1 MANSL
6 DSIKRQ
12 LNNFWSNL
20 EKHQKRNI
28 IIIGILIILAII
40 VASIIMSRED
50 YVVLYS
56 GLDEKEAAEVFTKL
70 EELGVKPKLDGTST
84 ILVPEDQE
92 PQLRM
97 QMAMEGY
104 PKSGF
109 NYDIYL
115 QSGSFGQ
122 TDEEMQKRW
131 IIQLQERLSQSIRY
145 LKGIEDAVVTIAMP
159 ETDSFVLKDN
169 EVPVTASVI
178 VLPRPGYEIS
188 YEQAKSIEQLVEKS
202 IPGLE
207 AENISII
214 DNEMNVL
221 NAEQSDENQLTSNQF
236 ELEQQLENKLK
247 SRVEDLLE
255 PVFGYGS
262 VKAAV
267 DAKLNFYKKV
277 TESVK
282 FEPVLEDEGTGIIV
296 SQELL
301 KEKVNNAYSGGVP
314 GVESNAET
322 TEYVNSDG
330 ENSSSQRQEERIN
343 YEINEIKEK
352 IEENNGNVED
362 LSIAVVIDRTKLDLQ
377 QDPEIINQVKELVA
391 MAIGIDD
398 ETKVAVQSWEF
409 NTDLQ
414 DDIMEAFGNRQQAQ
428 EALFGSGVLLAIVI
442 AVVIILVIGMIIIIR
457 MKRKE
462 KLLEEL
468 EQEADELDE
477 AVAVEDKEQSVDLKF
492 IENQKQSEIKK
503 QLDKFASERPEAVA
517 QLLRNWLSED

>member
-1 MANSL
+1 
-6 DSIKRQ
+6 
-12 LNNFWSNL
+12 
-20 EKHQKRNI
+20 
-28 IIIGILIILAII
+28 
-40 VASIIMSRED
+40 MSRED

-115 QSGSFGQ
+115 QSSSFGQ

-301 KEKVNNAYSGGVP
+301 KEKVNNTYSGGVP

-322 TEYVNSDG
+322 TEYVNPDG

-352 IEENNGNVED
+352 IEGNNGNVED

-398 ETKVAVQSWEF
+398 ETKVAVQSWDF

-442 AVVIILVIGMIIIIR
+442 AVVIILIIGMIIIIR

-477 AVAVEDKEQSVDLKF
+477 AVAVEDKEQSIDLEF
-492 IENQKQSEIKK
+492 IQNQKQSEIKK
-503 QLDKFASERPEAVA
+503 QLDKFAAERPEAVA